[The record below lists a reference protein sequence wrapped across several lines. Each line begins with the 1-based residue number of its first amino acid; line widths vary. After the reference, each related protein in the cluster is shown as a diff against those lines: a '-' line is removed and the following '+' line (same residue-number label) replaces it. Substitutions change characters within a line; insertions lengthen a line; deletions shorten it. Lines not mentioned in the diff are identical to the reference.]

1 MSEPK
6 NNDHG
11 SELAAKLET
20 LLTPYKSDDEDDDDM
35 SDYSVTVGKETSVQL
50 KNEAFDEDDLQE
62 HKLLMRNSPNLKS
75 LMIGEDDS
83 FFPGRDDDE
92 QWEATGIYL
101 GNHTHLTEIGLGYMG
116 GVMEYNLSAVCKG
129 LARNSSISKLIFT
142 SGSIFDRPRHVEALT
157 PFLRNN
163 NIICLV
169 IRPPN

>member
-20 LLTPYKSDDEDDDDM
+20 LLTPYMSDDEDDDDM
-35 SDYSVTVGKETSVQL
+35 SDYSVTVGNETSVQL
-50 KNEAFDEDDLQE
+50 KNEAFDEDNLQE

-83 FFPGRDDDE
+83 FFPGCDDDE

-116 GVMEYNLSAVCKG
+116 ELWSTIFPPYAKDWQEIHPFQ
-129 LARNSSISKLIFT
+129 NSSLPRGLSLIARGT
-142 SGSIFDRPRHVEALT
+142 WRH
-157 PFLRNN
+157 
-163 NIICLV
+163 
-169 IRPPN
+169 